1 MIKAILFDL
10 DGVLVNSEV
19 YDQQINTDFIEEH
32 GYKTDPA
39 IFRIWIG
46 GNEKT
51 DYWSILKNMMHPDDD
66 YETFR
71 EQFEA
76 FHRVKRWVVPFVEY
90 MFPETQPV
98 IRELHEKGYKL
109 ACCSSSSPDYIDR
122 ALTDM
127 EIKQYFDVIVS
138 GHDFEH
144 GKPAPDIYLYARDR
158 FGLKS
163 GECLVVEDSPIGI
176 TAGKQAEMTVVAR
189 RDHVFGMDQ
198 SAADYHVD
206 SLEELLPIVD
216 RL

>member
-1 MIKAILFDL
+1 
-10 DGVLVNSEV
+10 
-19 YDQQINTDFIEEH
+19 
-32 GYKTDPA
+32 
-39 IFRIWIG
+39 
-46 GNEKT
+46 
-51 DYWSILKNMMHPDDD
+51 
-66 YETFR
+66 
-71 EQFEA
+71 
-76 FHRVKRWVVPFVEY
+76 

-176 TAGKQAEMTVVAR
+176 KAGKQAEMTVVAR

-206 SLEELLPIVD
+206 SLEELLPIVE